1 MGSDTT
7 IHRGRPDEPRA
18 ERVPNSAPDP
28 VPATPPT
35 YMRKHAA
42 PDPAPLISV
51 RDLVKVYLLGENEVH
66 ALTGVSVDI
75 AEGEF
80 VAVMGPSGS
89 GKSTFMNLVGCLD
102 TSTSGSYRLAGVDV
116 ANLPRDALAHIRNRQ
131 IGFVFQQFNLLPR
144 TSALENVEL
153 PLLYAGMA
161 ATLRHAK
168 GRAKLAQV
176 GLAARE
182 QHNPAQLSGGQQQRV
197 AIARALVN
205 DPKLILA
212 DEPTGALDS
221 ATSLEVMALLQEL
234 NRGGITIIVVTHE
247 HDIAAFASRLL
258 TFRDGKLTRDAPN
271 VPRDAAALMAAQR
284 RQAEPVGA

>member
-1 MGSDTT
+1 MG
-7 IHRGRPDEPRA
+7 P
-18 ERVPNSAPDP
+18 
-28 VPATPPT
+28 PA
-35 YMRKHAA
+35 AA
-42 PDPAPLISV
+42 DAAPLITV
-51 RDLVKVYLLGENEVH
+51 RDLVKVYPLGETEVR
-66 ALTGVSVDI
+66 ALSGVSVDI

-102 TSTSGSYRLAGVDV
+102 TPTSGSYRFAGVDV

-168 GRAKLAQV
+168 ARATLAQV

-182 QHNPAQLSGGQQQRV
+182 SHNPAQLSGGQQQRV

-205 DPKLILA
+205 DPRLILA

-221 ATSLEVMALLQEL
+221 ATGLEVMALLQEL

-247 HDIAAFASRLL
+247 QDIAAFASRLL

-271 VPRDAAALMAAQR
+271 VPTDAAALVATQRPRPEPAASLAPGR
-284 RQAEPVGA
+284 PKESDVPLGGTARSARVHR